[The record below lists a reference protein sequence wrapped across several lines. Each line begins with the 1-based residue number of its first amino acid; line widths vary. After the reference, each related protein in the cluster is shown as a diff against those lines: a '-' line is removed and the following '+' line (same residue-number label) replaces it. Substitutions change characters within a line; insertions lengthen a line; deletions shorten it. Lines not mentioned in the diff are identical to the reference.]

1 LLFAQSPKKI
11 NKRLRADIQR
21 ISEQLDSL
29 QQVYQMKAP
38 IYRSYRDSIRTD
50 RRALGRFAE
59 EQRFLWPIVDQV
71 FAELKILGE
80 AQAFE
85 QGFIDLSSQKGNF
98 SDSLIEKVAY
108 FAPNFR
114 FVEPI
119 PSEQMSYINS
129 LSLEEQNKALED
141 YKGSALENRTI
152 AFGVFEN
159 VTNLSEIAPEILSE
173 LRDLIGF
180 HKVFTERLFQF
191 RRLITEHKEN
201 LKQTFCA
208 KGPKGFATEY
218 QEIFPECFPV
228 KKPKETKVELVEE
241 PVRTDLIGE
250 KHYGDMPMP
259 EPRPQK
265 NSSDIYEVVDE
276 VAEFPGGIRAMRT
289 FLMNNIRYPQ
299 NALDKEIQGKCYLK
313 FVVNAEGKI
322 SDVFVMRG
330 VPDCP
335 ECDTEAM
342 RVVSMMPSWKPAR
355 VDGKLVNSYFTLP
368 ITFNLD

>member
-1 LLFAQSPKKI
+1 ML
-11 NKRLRADIQR
+11 
-21 ISEQLDSL
+21 
-29 QQVYQMKAP
+29 P
-38 IYRSYRDSIRTD
+38 II
-50 RRALGRFAE
+50 
-59 EQRFLWPIVDQV
+59 DQV
-71 FAELKILGE
+71 FAELKTLCE

-85 QGFIDLSSQKGNF
+85 QEFTDLSALKGNF
-98 SDSLIEKVAY
+98 SDSLLEQVAR

-141 YKGSALENRTI
+141 YKGRTLENRRI
-152 AFGVFEN
+152 AFGVLEN
-159 VTNLSEIAPEILSE
+159 ITILSEIAPEILSE
-173 LRDLIGF
+173 LRTVIGF
-180 HKVFTERLFQF
+180 HKVFTERLYQF
-191 RRLITEHKEN
+191 SRLITEQKEN
-201 LKQTFCA
+201 LKQKFCA
-208 KGPKGFATEY
+208 EGPRGFASEY

-228 KKPKETKVELVEE
+228 KKPRETKVELVEE